1 MSYLPKEF
9 TKRNNN
15 FSVEN
20 ISNAFIVEM
29 SVVTKTDNWKTIK
42 ISVKDT
48 NDVAILLNEYFM
60 LPEND

>member
-9 TKRNNN
+9 TKRNNS